1 VPTENTQGFW
11 RKIWKEAEP
20 IIAHAVIIL
29 ILEGSLLLIGLGTL
43 ALEHLFPKQEAYFSA
58 LEKVDIW
65 MSLALLCM
73 FGLYTIVRVSVRL
86 FGGVRDE
93 VRMRSLDGKG
103 DDHNDGVA
111 P

>member
-1 VPTENTQGFW
+1 MPTDNDQGFW

-29 ILEGSLLLIGLGTL
+29 VLELSLLLIGLGTL
-43 ALEHLFPKQEAYFSA
+43 ALEHLFPKQESYFST

-73 FGLYTIVRVSVRL
+73 FGLYTVVRVGIRL
-86 FGGVRDE
+86 FRGVQEE
-93 VRMRSLDGKG
+93 VRKRSIIGKG
-103 DDHNDGVA
+103 GEAGD
-111 P
+111 